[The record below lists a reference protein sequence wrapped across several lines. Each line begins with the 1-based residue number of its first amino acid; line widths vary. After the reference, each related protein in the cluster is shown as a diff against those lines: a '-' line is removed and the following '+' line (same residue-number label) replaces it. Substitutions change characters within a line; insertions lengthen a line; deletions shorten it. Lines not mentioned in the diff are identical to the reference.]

1 MRHVTGT
8 DTDESGLSYE
18 TSTEVWEDSVDG
30 LTLAGSVFC
39 LTGDF
44 VSGDRESVDAR
55 LCCLGAETNSSI
67 NKSVNYLVIG
77 TLASRDWL
85 YTSQGRKIEKA
96 LLLKREGSDIKI
108 ITQRTLLKYAH

>member
-1 MRHVTGT
+1 V
-8 DTDESGLSYE
+8 DTL
-18 TSTEVWEDSVDG
+18 
-30 LTLAGSVFC
+30 L
-39 LTGDF
+39 
-44 VSGDRESVDAR
+44 R
-55 LCCLGAETNSSI
+55 LLGAQTNSSI

-108 ITQRTLLKYAH
+108 VTQRTLLKYAH